1 MQKKIEKLLRQ
12 ALLNNG
18 KMEYALF
25 EFELEEHIDYWYEG
39 LIRDGEELVFVV
51 TQNRG
56 HVAMVLITK
65 NKDIYVNENAREQL
79 VLSWN
84 KAYTKNIELILLGMA
99 KELANDILAVTGVK
113 IASPELIK
121 SIAEKKKKS
130 AISEKLEANMKAYFD
145 KYKYQDNGFLLESKF
160 DKKNE

>member
-1 MQKKIEKLLRQ
+1 MKKKIERLLRQ

-39 LIRDGEELVFVV
+39 VIRDGEELVFVL
-51 TQNRG
+51 TENRG

-65 NKDIYVNENAREQL
+65 EKDIYVNEKAREQL
-79 VLSWN
+79 VLSWD
-84 KAYTKNIELILLGMA
+84 KAYTKNMERILPRMA
-99 KELANDILAVTGVK
+99 EELANDILAVTGVK

-121 SIAEKKKKS
+121 SLAEKKKKL
-130 AISEKLEANMKAYFD
+130 AISGKLEANMKAYFD
-145 KYKYQDNGFLLESKF
+145 KYKSQGKGFLPKPKS
-160 DKKNE
+160 DQ